1 MSTRRAATV
10 LAIAAVIAGGQPSA
24 AVADDDQS
32 GRVTVMSRN
41 LYVGSSYSH
50 VLDAKDPLAFV
61 EGATVFWSHVQ
72 QTNFRARA
80 EALADEVAATRPD
93 LIGLQEASLFHTQ
106 VPRDPATPATD
117 VALDY
122 RQILRD
128 ELAERGL
135 SYAAVSVATD
145 FDAEVPVFGGPSRL
159 IDVRLTDRDVVLART
174 DVSQLS
180 ITGAMSGK
188 LRRQG
193 GAEHAGR
200 SAADAARL
208 ERRGRRPGGR
218 ALSLR
223 EHASGAGRPAHGAA
237 RPGERAAVWPTCDQ
251 AARDRGRRLQLGRRR
266 QHYRHLRPS
275 NGRGPRGRLDQAAF
289 PRSRLHLCQA
299 ELLDNFDSELSRRI
313 DFIFSRGGPKAKDI
327 QLVGNDP
334 SDRAAGLWPSDHA
347 GVVADI
353 RLRERR

>member
-1 MSTRRAATV
+1 MPTGRAATL
-10 LAIAAVIAGGQPSA
+10 LATAALIAGVLPGA
-24 AVADDDQS
+24 AGADDDQS
-32 GRVTVMSRN
+32 GRVSVMSRN

-61 EGATVFWSHVQ
+61 EGATVFWSHVE

-93 LIGLQEASLFHTQ
+93 LIGLQEASLFRTQ

-122 RQILRD
+122 LQILRN

-145 FDAEVPVFGGPSRL
+145 FDAEVPVFGGPSGL

-180 ITGAMSGK
+180 ITGAMSGNYDATVVLSTPVGPLPTPRGWNAVDGILGGERFRFVNTHLEPDDQPTVQLAQANELLSGPLATK
-188 LRRQG
+188 LPVIAVG
-193 GAEHAGR
+193 DYN
-200 SAADAARL
+200 SAADGSSTATYALLLDAGLADAWTKLRSPD
-208 ERRGRRPGGR
+208 PGF
-218 ALSLR
+218 
-223 EHASGAGRPAHGAA
+223 
-237 RPGERAAVWPTCDQ
+237 TC
-251 AARDRGRRLQLGRRR
+251 
-266 QHYRHLRPS
+266 
-275 NGRGPRGRLDQAAF
+275 
-289 PRSRLHLCQA
+289 CQA
-299 ELLDNFDSELSRRI
+299 ELLDNVDSELSRRI
-313 DFIFSRGGPKAKDI
+313 DFIFTRGGPKAKGV